1 MEKDFGMRKPQDPIS
16 VSRREFL
23 RVATSATV
31 VASTVAL
38 SAQSYARV
46 VGANDRI
53 RIGIIGCGG
62 RGLGAHFPGIRRYAK
77 AENVEVVALCDPW
90 RLRLEEGVAMV
101 KEVYGVDAKTF
112 VEAGELLA
120 LEEVDAVTIAS
131 CDHQH
136 TTHLEMA
143 AKAGKD
149 TYCEKPLGKDLEGL
163 KRACDAVEAA
173 GIVVQIGTQLRS
185 MGTFTGCR
193 ALYQS
198 GRLGRVTRVEQH
210 RNGSRPYW
218 SGYKKPVNEA
228 DVSWK
233 TFLMDA
239 PERSFDAD
247 RYSAWMGYRDYSNGP
262 VPQLGVHYLDLVHY
276 ITGTGFPLS
285 CTCVGGTFSAG
296 GQGYDAPDQVEAT
309 WVYPDGFM
317 VSYVSNFGN
326 GSGNTF
332 RIYGDGGAL
341 DMTDWDKPVFSN
353 DGLAADQRRDIVGEA
368 VDPVAIPDHMEDW
381 LQCIRTRK
389 TPNAPI
395 AAGYQHSI
403 ASIMAT
409 LAMDSGR
416 RQVYDAASRSIREG

>member
-1 MEKDFGMRKPQDPIS
+1 MRKPQDS
-16 VSRREFL
+16 STVSRRDFL
-23 RVATSATV
+23 RVATSAAA
-31 VASTVAL
+31 VASTVTL
-38 SAQSYARV
+38 SAKSYARV

-62 RGLGAHFPGIRRYAK
+62 RGMGSHFPGIRRYAK
-77 AENVEVVALCDPW
+77 AQNAEVIALCDPW
-90 RLRLEEGVAMV
+90 RPRLEEGVAMV
-101 KEVYGVDAKTF
+101 KEAYGVDAKTF
-112 VEAGELLA
+112 VQAGDLLA
-120 LEEVDAVTIAS
+120 MPEVDAVTIAS

-136 TTHLEMA
+136 TTHLEAA

-163 KRACDAVEAA
+163 KRACDAVKEA

-193 ALYQS
+193 ALYQA

-218 SGYKKPVNEA
+218 SGYKKPVLEA
-228 DVSWK
+228 DVDWK
-233 TFLMDA
+233 TFLLGA
-239 PERSFDAD
+239 PERPFDAD
-247 RYSAWMGYRDYSNGP
+247 RYSAWMGFRDYSDGP

-276 ITGTGFPLS
+276 ITGTGFPVS
-285 CTCVGGTFSAG
+285 CTCIGGTYSES

-326 GSGNTF
+326 GAGNVF
-332 RIYGDGGAL
+332 KIYGDGGTL
-341 DMTDWDKPVFSN
+341 DMTDWDKPVFAN
-353 DGLAADQRRDIVGEA
+353 EGLAADKRRSAEKEDVA
-368 VDPVAIPDHMEDW
+368 PVAMPDHMEDW
-381 LQCIRTRK
+381 LQCIRSRK

-395 AAGYQHSI
+395 EAGFQHSI

-409 LAMDSGR
+409 LAMDSGQ
-416 RQVYDAASRSIREG
+416 RQVYDAATRSILAG